1 MFQLCWI
8 ICLFVASFVY
18 YAASL
23 RSYLAIITHEI
34 MSGQFCQSNL
44 LFYHIYLSIYKLLY
58 GNINSFHHSIPH
70 SNPYSI
76 PKIRDT
82 HQSVLA
88 AKSPNL
94 MSAKCTTPTVCRS
107 YALFANMTYICTYHW
122 LLISSCAVLS
132 YHLSILIHHGLQYV
146 NTHEV
151 FNCMIN

>member
-1 MFQLCWI
+1 MHIFTQGWISCHLEFRIVSQLCWI

-34 MSGQFCQSNL
+34 MPGQFCLSNL
-44 LFYHIYLSIYKLLY
+44 LFYHIYLNIYKLLY

-82 HQSVLA
+82 RVNVVYISVSGVA
-88 AKSPNL
+88 SPSL
-94 MSAKCTTPTVCRS
+94 MPGQTVGS
-107 YALFANMTYICTYHW
+107 LT
-122 LLISSCAVLS
+122 
-132 YHLSILIHHGLQYV
+132 HLQ
-146 NTHEV
+146 
-151 FNCMIN
+151 